1 MQAQHAREAIV
12 VDSRGL
18 HDGRR
23 FVLGSVPNK
32 LSHEARCLGALGS
45 RAGAPRRGRDG
56 RSYVAKYDATS
67 VHARCK

>member
-18 HDGRR
+18 HDARR

-56 RSYVAKYDATS
+56 RSYAAKYDATS